1 MPKSRDYDDGKRH
14 RAYIFVAWP
23 TFYSKLSERVIRNF
37 DWMDNHVYDHLKNDV
52 KYLVAGREICPDTG
66 KEHHQ
71 GYVIWKNGKT
81 KQASCRLFPEATS
94 LIIQRAD
101 DDFDAAKY
109 CWKDGDLV
117 VEMNKRPTPGSRNDI
132 SGVRALVKAGNGMRA
147 VTDSTESFQAIRTAE
162 VMLRYHEP
170 VRTWKPE
177 VFWYWGAPGT
187 GKTRLARKQAGKDA
201 WISGRSLLWWHNY
214 DAHENVIIDDFR
226 DSFCSFQELL
236 RILDRE
242 PYLLEI
248 KGSFRQLLAKR
259 IWITSCRPPK
269 SVYTTG
275 EDTDQLLRRIDRV
288 VHFEP
293 SVKHL
298 PMAKPATYRCV
309 DGEMILDEDSP
320 EDRIGDW
327 GLDASC
333 LLADAPQ
340 DDAAEVKHGGDVVL
354 PSDDDDVAEQNAER
368 VAEMRDKLRT
378 LRQHVD
384 VAPSNLKFG
393 FPTQGSGV
401 ISRAEP
407 GPDPPAM
414 GNGGLTA
421 DDLECLEA
429 MLSDLL

>member
-1 MPKSRDYDDGKRH
+1 MANSRADDNKRH
-14 RAYIFVAWP
+14 RAYVFTAWP
-23 TFYSKLSERVIRNF
+23 TFFSKLNKREIHSFE
-37 DWMDNHVYDHLKNDV
+37 WLDNHVYDNILDDV
-52 KYLVAGREICPDTG
+52 KYLVVGREICPETG
-66 KEHHQ
+66 KKHHQ

-81 KQASCRLFPEATS
+81 KQATCRLLPEATRVDV
-94 LIIQRAD
+94 QRAD
-101 DDFDAAKY
+101 DDHDAARY
-109 CWKDGDLV
+109 CWKDNDLV
-117 VEMNKRPTPGSRNDI
+117 VEAGSRPAPGSRTDI
-132 SGVRALVKAGNGMRA
+132 RSVRALVKAGNGMKA
-147 VTDSTESFQAIRTAE
+147 VTEATESYQALRTAE
-162 VMLRYHEP
+162 IMLRYHEP

-187 GKTRLARKQAGKDA
+187 GKTKLARKQAGRDA
-201 WISGRSLLWWHNY
+201 WISGRSLLWWHDY
-214 DAHENVIIDDFR
+214 DAHENIIIDDFR
-226 DSFCSFQELL
+226 DTFCSFQELL

-242 PYLLEI
+242 AYSLEI

-259 IWITSCRPPK
+259 IWITSCKPPQ
-269 SVYTTG
+269 SVYNTR

-298 PMAKPATYRCV
+298 PLAKPATYRCV

-333 LLADAPQ
+333 LLADSPQ
-340 DDAAEVKHGGDVVL
+340 DELEEVKHGGVVL
-354 PSDDDDVAEQNAER
+354 PSDDDADVAAQNAER
-368 VAEMRDKLRT
+368 VAELQDKLRT

-384 VAPSNLKFG
+384 AATSNLKFG

-401 ISRAEP
+401 VSRAAP
-407 GPDPPAM
+407 GPDQPATGEGVM
-414 GNGGLTA
+414 TA
-421 DDLECLEA
+421 DDFDCLEA